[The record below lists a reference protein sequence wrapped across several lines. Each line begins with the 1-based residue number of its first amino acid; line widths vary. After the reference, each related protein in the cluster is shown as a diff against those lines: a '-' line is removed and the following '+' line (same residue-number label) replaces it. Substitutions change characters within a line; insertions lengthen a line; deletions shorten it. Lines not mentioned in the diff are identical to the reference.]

1 MSTPEKDAITV
12 VDRNS
17 RRRFIR
23 TGAAFAL
30 TGAAATQSGAVFAD
44 DCDRNAGEKNAQAPG
59 SDSDAGEG
67 ADPTGCGRRPPPK
80 ISSRP
85 LKRELEQQADSIES
99 VGKVVV

>member
-1 MSTPEKDAITV
+1 MSTPKKDAITV

-23 TGAAFAL
+23 NGAAFAI
-30 TGAAATQSGAVFAD
+30 TGAAVTQSGNVFAD
-44 DCDRNAGEKNAQAPG
+44 DCDRNVGEKNAQAPG

-80 ISSRP
+80 ISTRP
-85 LKRELEQQADSIES
+85 HKRELEKQSDSIEP
-99 VGKVVV
+99 VGKVIV

>member
-12 VDRNS
+12 VDRS
-17 RRRFIR
+17 RRRRFIR
-23 TGAAFAL
+23 TGAAFVL
-30 TGAAATQSGAVFAD
+30 TGAAAAKSGNVFAD

-85 LKRELEQQADSIES
+85 NKRKLEKQPNSIES
-99 VGKVVV
+99 VGKIVV

>member
-23 TGAAFAL
+23 RGAAFAI
-30 TGAAATQSGAVFAD
+30 TGAAVTQTGNVFAD
-44 DCDRNAGEKNAQAPG
+44 DCDRSATEKNAQAPG

-85 LKRELEQQADSIES
+85 HKRELEKRTDSIES
-99 VGKVVV
+99 VGKVIV